1 MRILIAVLLA
11 LVWPGALLAQD
22 ATRDRGILQAFIED
36 NLSDAGR
43 VVQIDGFAGALSSRA
58 TVERLTIADDQG
70 VWLVLEGAALDWNRS
85 AVLAGRLEI
94 NELSA
99 ERLVL
104 TRLPATGDAGNAT
117 PVGVAAS
124 CVANPPGWV
133 VGPCAQSRARRARAR
148 VGLRRQSGRSGAQP
162 R

>member
-70 VWLVLEGAALDWNRS
+70 VWLVLEGAAPHRRWR
-85 AVLAGRLEI
+85 GRW
-94 NELSA
+94 
-99 ERLVL
+99 
-104 TRLPATGDAGNAT
+104 TT
-117 PVGVAAS
+117 
-124 CVANPPGWV
+124 
-133 VGPCAQSRARRARAR
+133 
-148 VGLRRQSGRSGAQP
+148 
-162 R
+162 